1 MDKLEKQMIDV
12 VNRNY
17 EIRALADRLNA
28 ISAKRKKRKG
38 KK

>member
-1 MDKLEKQMIDV
+1 MDKLEKKMIDM

-17 EIRALADRLNA
+17 EIRALADRLNS
-28 ISAKRKKRKG
+28 ISRRRRRKG